1 MQSFFE
7 KIHIDSKLYMFF
19 MDSVHVE
26 KIISI
31 KQPDNSLLL
40 ACNKVVRLSFRKM
53 IYFYLFYSDFKEDKN
68 YTITT
73 DTIDG
78 FYRKIYLSN
87 SDKLPSG
94 LQFSPVLKSDKK
106 KPLCLMSEN
115 ISGDDKLMIF
125 FKSVRMI
132 Q

>member
-1 MQSFFE
+1 
-7 KIHIDSKLYMFF
+7 
-19 MDSVHVE
+19 MDSVQVD
-26 KIISI
+26 KIMEIQ
-31 KQPDNSLLL
+31 QPDNSLLFSCTT
-40 ACNKVVRLSFRKM
+40 CNKVVRLSFRKR